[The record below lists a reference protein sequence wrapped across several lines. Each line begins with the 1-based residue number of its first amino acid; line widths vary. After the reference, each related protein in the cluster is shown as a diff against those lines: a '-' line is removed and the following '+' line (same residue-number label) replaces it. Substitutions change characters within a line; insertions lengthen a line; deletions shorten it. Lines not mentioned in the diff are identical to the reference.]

1 MIWRKPYRIYV
12 GQPLMSTSAVAHT
25 KCGFKLLH
33 TIHHIIHMDNSVQW
47 TMTPHGRNCLTTT
60 SYHIL
65 PVNST
70 SGHTTLTV
78 HGDSAWSTPTL
89 QACWVLLQEMS
100 TFGCWRRRSSGLL
113 PLHSEK
119 EQQKRPLYG
128 KALGKQ
134 PITPPF
140 LTFMFIAFGL
150 GMFYNSFPCPFDSLS
165 VAFLTRVDTTSQD
178 QLLSGLK
185 QAVLQL
191 STC

>member
-1 MIWRKPYRIYV
+1 MVI
-12 GQPLMSTSAVAHT
+12 
-25 KCGFKLLH
+25 
-33 TIHHIIHMDNSVQW
+33 
-47 TMTPHGRNCLTTT
+47 PHGVPQHYKHVEFYYKKCPLLVAEEGGL
-60 SYHIL
+60 L
-65 PVNST
+65 P
-70 SGHTTLTV
+70 
-78 HGDSAWSTPTL
+78 
-89 QACWVLLQEMS
+89 LLVWAAPEN
-100 TFGCWRRRSSGLL
+100 SGLL

-165 VAFLTRVDTTSQD
+165 VAFLTRVDTTSQE